1 MSQLPVPYLTKY
13 FADAAYLEKQKYVF
27 EEALND
33 TSRKCKKAHD
43 NKNYYTKLKANL
55 EGSLPEL
62 NTTYEQKRQ
71 ELESGKEACNY
82 TKNKFVFIRAI
93 SFIIMIIFGAIAT
106 VLMGT
111 LIISGEDI
119 NVESPTF
126 MLGTLCTY
134 ITVAAVVF
142 FIIGSIKSKNAK
154 RFIEDANNRSLDS
167 EKALERNELLAR
179 IVQCQQNI
187 EHFTCTENSLVSAY
201 AEFKKSYNTVT
212 RALNALYA
220 KNVVAPIYR
229 NFTAMATF
237 HHYLV
242 TQRCTYFAGP
252 GGLVD
257 TYEKDLQFKKAYSL
271 MSSIHDIVLDTSIT
285 MYEIKDEAVR
295 TNNELRSIGN
305 TLSSIE
311 SNNSRIASSNSEI
324 AKYCADSNQKINAI
338 YARY

>member
-1 MSQLPVPYLTKY
+1 MSQLPIPYLTKY

-27 EEALND
+27 EGALNN
-33 TSRKCKKAHD
+33 TIAKYKKAHE
-43 NKNYYTKLKANL
+43 NKKYYTNLKAKL

-62 NTTYEQKRQ
+62 NTTYEQKRK
-71 ELESGKEACNY
+71 ELESGKEACRH
-82 TKNKFVFIRAI
+82 TKNKFGFIKAI
-93 SFIIMIIFGAIAT
+93 SFVVMIVFGVLST
-106 VLMGT
+106 VLMG
-111 LIISGEDI
+111 ISIFRGEDFGMDSPM
-119 NVESPTF
+119 NV
-126 MLGTLCTY
+126 LGVICIY
-134 ITVAAVVF
+134 ITAVAVVF
-142 FIIGSIKSKNAK
+142 FIIGSVKSKNAK
-154 RFIEDANNRSLDS
+154 NFIEDANNRSLDS
-167 EKALERNELLAR
+167 EKAQERDGLLAQ
-179 IVQCQQNI
+179 IVQYQQNI
-187 EHFTCTENSLVSAY
+187 VELTETEGSLLSAY
-201 AEFKKSYNTVT
+201 TEFKKSHTAVT
-212 RALNALYA
+212 KVLNALYS
-220 KNVVAPIYR
+220 KNVVAPVYR